1 MQLRKIHTE
10 KNPAD
15 MLTKVVTKEKL
26 ELCARIAGMNSN

>member
-1 MQLRKIHTE
+1 MQLRKIRTE

-26 ELCARIAGMNSN
+26 ELYAGMVGMNSN